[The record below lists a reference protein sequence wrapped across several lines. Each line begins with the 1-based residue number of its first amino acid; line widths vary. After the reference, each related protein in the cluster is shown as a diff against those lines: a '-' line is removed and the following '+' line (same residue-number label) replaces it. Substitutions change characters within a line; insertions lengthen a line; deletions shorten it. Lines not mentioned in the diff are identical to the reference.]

1 MVEEMRNNFL
11 NDLLELENDAK
22 TLLNRIKQARKDI
35 KKAQNEEELRKINE
49 KYGDFD
55 NKLKFIRI
63 FG

>member
-1 MVEEMRNNFL
+1 MRNNFL